1 MTPLPSSIG
10 RPSDWEKAR
19 VLKAVYRLCK
29 GRYVKAKNFPPYL
42 YKLCARHCGSVRAAK
57 WEAKIIL
64 GKSWTYEKFMKC
76 VRQFAREKYRE
87 DKDWPENLKAL
98 AKRFCG
104 SIRAAKWQAGL
115 IRDNRRPRGRYTQ
128 EGIWTKERFESEF
141 KAFCTYGYKK
151 SRQIPGHMRVYAVK
165 HFGSIRA
172 AKHGVGILEDPRKA
186 RRR

>member
-1 MTPLPSSIG
+1 MTSASPPIG

-29 GRYVKAKNFPPYL
+29 GRYVRAKKFPPYL

-64 GKSWTYEKFMKC
+64 GKTWTCEKFLKC
-76 VRQFAREKYRE
+76 VRQFARKRYRE
-87 DKDWPENLKAL
+87 DKDWPENLAAL

-115 IRDNRRPRGRYTQ
+115 IQDKRGPRRRYLE
-128 EGIWTKERFESEF
+128 EGIWTKKQFMDEF
-141 KAFCTYGYKK
+141 KAFCTFGYKK
-151 SRQIPGHMRVYAVK
+151 SQQIPGHMRVYAVK

-172 AKHGVGILEDPRKA
+172 AKHAVGILEDPRKA